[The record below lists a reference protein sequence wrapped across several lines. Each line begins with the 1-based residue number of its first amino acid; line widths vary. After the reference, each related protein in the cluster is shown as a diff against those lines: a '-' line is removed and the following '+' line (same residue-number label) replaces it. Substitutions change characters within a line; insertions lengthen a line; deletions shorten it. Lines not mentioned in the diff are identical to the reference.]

1 MKTQDEIELLDVLH
15 DAPVPH
21 TFEDLVT
28 LSGLSASQLLLA
40 VDHLSRTGD
49 VVLRKVGMDYH
60 VSRSVAA

>member
-1 MKTQDEIELLDVLH
+1 MKTEDEVALLELLPDRVSRTL
-15 DAPVPH
+15 
-21 TFEDLVT
+21 EELVT
-28 LSGLSASQLLLA
+28 LSGLTASQVLLA

>member
-1 MKTQDEIELLDVLH
+1 MKTEDEVALLGLLPDRVSRTL
-15 DAPVPH
+15 
-21 TFEDLVT
+21 EELVT
-28 LSGLSASQLLLA
+28 LSGLTASQVLLA